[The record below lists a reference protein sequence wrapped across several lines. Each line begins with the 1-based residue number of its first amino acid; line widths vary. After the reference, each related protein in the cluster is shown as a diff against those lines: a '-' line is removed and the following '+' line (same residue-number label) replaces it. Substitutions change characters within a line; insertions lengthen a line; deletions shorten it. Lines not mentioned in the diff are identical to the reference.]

1 MGIIGAGG
9 MGNVH
14 ARQYAKMPDVQVVFH
29 ERDAER
35 TGTFQKRWDSAS
47 MDSVQALIESVDV
60 VDVCV
65 PTDLHAEIGLRSIAA
80 GKPTFME
87 KPIARDIESARKLRD
102 AAAKAGVPLM
112 PGQVVRY
119 FPDFASGHRMV
130 KNGAIGT
137 PAAARVR
144 RGGSAPAGSQ
154 GWFMDHSRSGG
165 VLVDVAIHDF
175 DWLRWTL
182 GEVKFLYSRTVAADK
197 GSGPDYGL
205 TTLTFDSGAVAHVE
219 STWMDPGGFRTS
231 FEIAGSEGLI
241 QFDSRDNAALRVAL
255 AKGTDTGNYL
265 PGSSTSA
272 ETPQADL
279 DDPYYL
285 ELRSF
290 LDAVISG
297 EPVPVTAEDGVRAL
311 AIALAAVESSKTRKV
326 VAPERA

>member
-1 MGIIGAGG
+1 

-14 ARQYAKMPDVQVVFH
+14 AKQYQKMPDVQVVFR

-35 TGTFQKRWDSAS
+35 EAKFQQKWDSAAL
-47 MDSVQALIESVDV
+47 DSVQALIESVDV

-87 KPIARDIESARKLRD
+87 KPIARDLESARKLRD

-112 PGQVVRY
+112 PGQVARY
-119 FPDFASGHRMV
+119 FPDFLTAHRLV
-130 KNGAIGT
+130 KKGAIGT

-144 RGGSAPAGSQ
+144 RGGIAPGGADK
-154 GWFMDHSRSGG
+154 WFMNHERSGG
-165 VLVDVAIHDF
+165 VLVDLAIHDF

-205 TTLTFDSGAVAHVE
+205 TTLTFESGAVAHVE
-219 STWMDPGGFRTS
+219 STWMDPGGFRTTL
-231 FEIAGSEGLI
+231 EVAGSEGLI
-241 QFDSRDNAALRVAL
+241 QYDSRNNVALRVAP
-255 AKGTDTGNYL
+255 ARGGDAGNYL
-265 PGSSTSA
+265 PGSSNLA
-272 ETPQADL
+272 ETPQADH

-285 ELRSF
+285 ELRAF
-290 LDAVISG
+290 LDAVLSG
-297 EPVPVTAEDGVRAL
+297 APLPVTADDGVRAL
-311 AIALAAVESSKTRKV
+311 AIALAALESAKTRRV
-326 VAPERA
+326 VVPERG